1 MMSKINQKLIKIL
14 LFLAAIVLC
23 GCQPGM
29 FPNEQNASR
38 GTASAHVATLT
49 LTPVQTPDIP
59 DIIATPT
66 ATHTPPPLDI
76 GPSNFPANVNP
87 LTGLPVSEPD
97 HLERR
102 PMAIKISNDPRP
114 IRPQWGLSLADI
126 VYEYYTEWGK
136 TRFAAI
142 FYGNNA
148 QQVGPIRS
156 ARFFDEHIILM
167 YKAILAFVGAD
178 ERVLKPFFKSEF
190 SDLLVTEWPNGCPP
204 ICRVDEKMWSHAVSN
219 TKILSNFITKQGIEN
234 GRQNLD
240 GMGFTQ
246 MPPPEGKPA
255 NKIFIRFSP
264 YFYPRWKYDR
274 SLNKY
279 VRYQDKEDDLG
290 QGESYELLKDRLTD
304 QPITADNV
312 VVILVRYD
320 EVVNEGNTQVFEVYL
335 WNLGPAY
342 LFRDGQ
348 MYRLHWERMVEESV
362 LTVYNEDNYPFPLK
376 PGNTWFEV
384 LGLNSSISQ
393 PGDGTYRFEFAV
405 P

>member
-1 MMSKINQKLIKIL
+1 MGKINHKLIFKLL
-14 LFLAAIVLC
+14 LFGATLVLC
-23 GCQPGM
+23 SCQPGM
-29 FPNEQNASR
+29 FTNEQTASR
-38 GTASAHVATLT
+38 ATASAQAAL
-49 LTPVQTPDIP
+49 LSITPVQVPGMTEIP
-59 DIIATPT
+59 ATPT

-76 GPSNFPANVNP
+76 GPNNYPPDVNP
-87 LTGLPVSEPD
+87 LTGLPVTDPER
-97 HLERR
+97 LERR
-102 PMAIKISNDPRP
+102 PLAIKVSNDPRP

-142 FYGNNA
+142 YYGNDVH
-148 QQVGPIRS
+148 QIGPIRS
-156 ARFFDEHIILM
+156 ARFFDEQIILM

-178 ERVLKPFFKSEF
+178 ERVLKRFYKSEF

-204 ICRVDEKMWSHAVSN
+204 ICRVDEKMWSHAVTN
-219 TKILSNFITKQGIEN
+219 TKTLSNFITKQGIEN
-234 GRQNLD
+234 KRQILD

-246 MPPPEGKPA
+246 IPPPQGQPA

-264 YFYPRWKYDR
+264 YFYTRWKYDP
-274 SLNKY
+274 SLTKY

-290 QGESYELLKDRLTD
+290 QGESYELLTDRLTN

-312 VVILVRYD
+312 IIILVRYD
-320 EVVNEGNTQVFEVYL
+320 EIVNEGNTQVFDMYL

-348 MYRLHWERMVEESV
+348 MYNLHWERMVEESV

-384 LGLNSSISQ
+384 LGLSSSFFQ
-393 PGDGTYRFEFAV
+393 PGDGSYRFEFAI

>member
-1 MMSKINQKLIKIL
+1 MSKINHKLIIKL
-14 LFLAAIVLC
+14 FLFLAAIVLC

-38 GTASAHVATLT
+38 ATASAQATMLSST
-49 LTPVQTPDIP
+49 SIQIP
-59 DIIATPT
+59 SLPEISATPT
-66 ATHTPPPLDI
+66 ATHTPLPLDI
-76 GPSNFPANVNP
+76 GPNNFPANVNP

-97 HLERR
+97 YLERR

-136 TRFAAI
+136 TRFAAV

-178 ERVLKPFFKSEF
+178 ERVLKPFYKSEF

-204 ICRVDEKMWSHAVSN
+204 ICRVDEKIWSHAVSN

-240 GMGFTQ
+240 GMGFAQ
-246 MPPPEGKPA
+246 IPPSEGKPA

-264 YFYPRWKYDR
+264 YFYTRWKYDH

-279 VRYQDKEDDLG
+279 MRYQDKEDDLG
-290 QGESYELLKDRLTD
+290 QGESYELLTDRLTN

-312 VVILVRYD
+312 IIILVRYD
-320 EVVNEGNTQVFEVYL
+320 EVVNEGNTQVFEMYL

-348 MYRLHWERMVEESV
+348 MYRLHWERIVEESV

-384 LGLNSSISQ
+384 LGLSSSISQ
-393 PGDGTYRFEFAV
+393 PGDGSYRFEFAI